1 MPIRSLDGLFT
12 SFDVDGHLPVTL
24 MKIDVEGTEDEVL
37 AEGDRFLAGMQPD
50 ILCEILPEANV
61 DAVEK
66 VHVPHGYRF
75 FTVTE
80 RGLLPRRDLVAPI
93 PIIGIG
99 FHHRTKGSWP
109 RWRCS

>member
-37 AEGDRFLAGMQPD
+37 AEGDRFLSGTQPD
-50 ILCEILPEANV
+50 ILCEILPGVNV

-66 VHVPHGYRF
+66 RSYP
-75 FTVTE
+75 TTT
-80 RGLLPRRDLVAPI
+80 D
-93 PIIGIG
+93 
-99 FHHRTKGSWP
+99 S
-109 RWRCS
+109 